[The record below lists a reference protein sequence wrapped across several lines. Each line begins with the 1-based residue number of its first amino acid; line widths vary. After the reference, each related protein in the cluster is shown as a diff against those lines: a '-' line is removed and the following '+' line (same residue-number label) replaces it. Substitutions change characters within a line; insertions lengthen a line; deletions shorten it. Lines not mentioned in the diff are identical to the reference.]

1 MKLFSG
7 KELPSYHRISSQ
19 TGANVRRLLYLFHT
33 STAREKR
40 IFLLL
45 LLVAIISGITFISRM
60 YRRVTVPVP
69 AVGGVYIEG
78 SIRPPQTI
86 NPVYAAVNDTDRD
99 LTKLIFSQLIR
110 YDGAGYIIPD
120 LLERYEASADQKTYT
135 AFLRKNA
142 QWHDGIIVNAD
153 DVIFTITTIQDSR
166 FKSPLRPNWQGVLV
180 EKIDDYTVKF
190 VLPAPYTPFVENLA
204 IGIIPKH
211 LWEGVMPEQML
222 LHELN
227 LKPIGSGPYRFDD
240 LEQEKDGVIR
250 SFVLKRNGDY
260 YRTGP
265 YIRKIKVLFFKD
277 EETLL
282 HAWKRGDIDGFGPA
296 PESARGDLGGG
307 ISTIHT
313 LHMPRIFGLF
323 MNQKALTAFADP
335 EVRKA
340 IDIAIDRKRIV
351 EVVTKGGATPTRM
364 PFPLPSFR
372 NRQLASAS
380 SSEVTFFAEPE
391 RAKSLL
397 HDAGWMDNDG
407 DGTFEKTS
415 GKSKNATTT
424 KLRFIITTSDWPDL
438 GAAAEEIRKQLRN
451 IGIDAAI
458 ESLPIAELE
467 SKVIRPRKYEMLLFG
482 QVYGYEPDP
491 FAFWHSSQVKDP
503 GLNVALYTNTGAD
516 KILDAIRK
524 TTDSD
529 EQTRQYQ
536 SLIAS
541 IKNDTPAIFLFT
553 QQYLYFLPAAMKGV
567 NLSYIAL
574 PSDRFNLIDQWYLKT
589 RRVFK

>member
-1 MKLFSG
+1 
-7 KELPSYHRISSQ
+7 
-19 TGANVRRLLYLFHT
+19 
-33 STAREKR
+33 
-40 IFLLL
+40 
-45 LLVAIISGITFISRM
+45 
-60 YRRVTVPVP
+60 
-69 AVGGVYIEG
+69 
-78 SIRPPQTI
+78 
-86 NPVYAAVNDTDRD
+86 
-99 LTKLIFSQLIR
+99 
-110 YDGAGYIIPD
+110 
-120 LLERYEASADQKTYT
+120 
-135 AFLRKNA
+135 
-142 QWHDGIIVNAD
+142 
-153 DVIFTITTIQDSR
+153 
-166 FKSPLRPNWQGVLV
+166 
-180 EKIDDYTVKF
+180 
-190 VLPAPYTPFVENLA
+190 
-204 IGIIPKH
+204 
-211 LWEGVMPEQML
+211 
-222 LHELN
+222 
-227 LKPIGSGPYRFDD
+227 
-240 LEQEKDGVIR
+240 
-250 SFVLKRNGDY
+250 
-260 YRTGP
+260 
-265 YIRKIKVLFFKD
+265 
-277 EETLL
+277 
-282 HAWKRGDIDGFGPA
+282 
-296 PESARGDLGGG
+296 
-307 ISTIHT
+307 
-313 LHMPRIFGLF
+313 
-323 MNQKALTAFADP
+323 
-335 EVRKA
+335 
-340 IDIAIDRKRIV
+340 
-351 EVVTKGGATPTRM
+351 
-364 PFPLPSFR
+364 
-372 NRQLASAS
+372 
-380 SSEVTFFAEPE
+380 
-391 RAKSLL
+391 
-397 HDAGWMDNDG
+397 MDNDG
-407 DGTFEKTS
+407 DGTLEKTS